1 VRFESG
7 GGGPGVGG
15 VGGVGDGPGCLQK
28 ALKSVCVHP
37 AALSTAT
44 WSPMQTKHSEGLVR
58 LPQRL
63 ISTVLQVDASAGAN
77 AAVPSASSVSIAATV
92 SGMRAQAC
100 RRAGVGPGGHY
111 TAAMGSG
118 QGLWR
123 GRPSPFF
130 LSTKNIHT
138 HVHTTLS
145 ATSIYGANVC
155 KWALCTTTSF

>member
-1 VRFESG
+1 MRFESG

-100 RRAGVGPGGHY
+100 RRAGVGQ
-111 TAAMGSG
+111 AA
-118 QGLWR
+118 
-123 GRPSPFF
+123 
-130 LSTKNIHT
+130 TIYN
-138 HVHTTLS
+138 TL
-145 ATSIYGANVC
+145 YWP
-155 KWALCTTTSF
+155 WAVA